1 MLDPVITEKPMLG
14 RISFD
19 PDARRR
25 LFVVHADPC
34 SPRAEPFRTLRT
46 LRTNL
51 QFLDIER
58 ACSAPEPKKTPHSTV
73 IGVASGSSLAS
84 AVMSVLLIRMHPWL
98 AAMPML
104 EASSVPWNPLCPGP
118 PPKLVRTLENPDKPN
133 ANGP

>member
-1 MLDPVITEKPMLG
+1 MIDPVITEKPMLG

-25 LFVVHADPC
+25 LLVVHSDPC
-34 SPRAEPFRTLRT
+34 SPRTEPFRT

-84 AVMSVLLIRMHPWL
+84 AVISVLLIRMQPWL
-98 AAMPML
+98 AALPIL
-104 EASSVPWNPLCPGP
+104 EASSVPGSPICPGP
-118 PPKLVRTLENPDKPN
+118 EPKLVRTLENPDNPN